1 MGLLMS
7 LVQVRRGV
15 DLVYGGGSIGLMG
28 LIARTVL
35 DGGRRVVGYVP
46 PYTTPPLHY
55 KVFLC
60 FLQSALL
67 CPSIH
72 PMH

>member
-1 MGLLMS
+1 MGLLMP

-28 LIARTVL
+28 LVARTVL

-46 PYTTPPLHY
+46 PYTTLPL
-55 KVFLC
+55 LLAEC
-60 FLQSALL
+60 SAL
-67 CPSIH
+67 PV
-72 PMH
+72 